1 MAAPEFFFSAGEISG
16 DLHAGRLLAAL
27 RSRSPGLSAFGIGGR
42 ELESAGMEKI
52 ADISQLS
59 LIGIAEVV
67 PRLFSLYRLFSEVKK
82 TLARR
87 RPSAVIL
94 VDSPDFNLGLA
105 RHARSLGIKVIYYI
119 SPTVWAWRR
128 GRIKTI
134 GRNVDH
140 MLTILPFEEDLY
152 RGIGVKATYVGH
164 PLIDRARGAVTR
176 EDFLEGLGLDPGT
189 CLISILPG
197 SRRNEV
203 RSLLPI
209 LLHAGSLLARHPSR
223 PRFVIPAASGELYDS
238 ILPLVQRSLPGTLVL
253 RGRAMDCLAASWAA
267 IVTSGTA
274 TLEAALQ
281 GTPFVTVYRLSPL
294 TYYLGRL
301 MVRTPWIS
309 LPNIILQEPV
319 VEEYIQHDCSPET
332 VAAGVSRLLDGG
344 DAVARMKEHFGRLRS
359 KLGPGDAA
367 ERAAAAVARETGL
380 GAFASTGSPSQE

>member
-1 MAAPEFFFSAGEISG
+1 MAAPELFFSAGEISG
-16 DLHAGRLLAAL
+16 DLHAGKLLTAL
-27 RSRSPGLSAFGIGGR
+27 RGRFPGLSAFGIGGR

-82 TLARR
+82 TISRR
-87 RPSAVIL
+87 RPSAVVL

-105 RHARSLGIKVIYYI
+105 RHARALGIKVIYYI

-128 GRIKTI
+128 GRVKTI
-134 GRNVDH
+134 GQNVDH

-152 RGIGVKATYVGH
+152 RAMGVKATYVGH
-164 PLIDRARGAVTR
+164 PLVDRARGAAAAA
-176 EDFLEGLGLDPGT
+176 DFLEGMGLDPAT
-189 CLISILPG
+189 CLLSILPG
-197 SRRNEV
+197 SRPNEV
-203 RSLLPI
+203 RTLLPI
-209 LLHAGSLLARHPSR
+209 LLRAGGLLARHPSR
-223 PRFVIPAASGELYDS
+223 PHFVIPAASGELYDT
-238 ILPLVQRSLPGTLVL
+238 ILPLVQRSLPGARVL
-253 RGRAMDCLAASWAA
+253 RGRATDCLAASRAA

-301 MVRTPWIS
+301 MIRTPWIS

-319 VEEYIQHDCSPET
+319 VEELIQHDCNPER
-332 VAAGVSRLLDGG
+332 VAAALSRLLDGG
-344 DAVARMKEHFGRLRS
+344 DTVVAMKKQFGLLKE

-367 ERAAAAVARETGL
+367 ERAAEAVAGEVGL
-380 GAFASTGSPSQE
+380 GTFPFTGNPSQE